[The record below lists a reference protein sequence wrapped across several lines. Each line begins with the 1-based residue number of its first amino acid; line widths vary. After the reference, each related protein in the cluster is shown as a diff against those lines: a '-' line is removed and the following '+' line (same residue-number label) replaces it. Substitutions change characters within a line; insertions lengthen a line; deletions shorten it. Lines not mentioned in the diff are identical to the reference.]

1 MQSNLIQLLKKNKL
15 NINIIIISI
24 LLLPISLFVGPAIVE
39 ILVFLIFISFIYTFI
54 KEKDSFLIKNF
65 EIIII
70 SFFFFNNNFIIII

>member
-1 MQSNLIQLLKKNKL
+1 MQTNLIQLLKKNKL

-54 KEKDSFLIKNF
+54 QEKDFFL
-65 EIIII
+65 
-70 SFFFFNNNFIIII
+70 

>member
-1 MQSNLIQLLKKNKL
+1 MQSNLVQLLKKNKL

-54 KEKDSFLIKNF
+54 KEKDSFLYSKKTGKSNL
-65 EIIII
+65 
-70 SFFFFNNNFIIII
+70 